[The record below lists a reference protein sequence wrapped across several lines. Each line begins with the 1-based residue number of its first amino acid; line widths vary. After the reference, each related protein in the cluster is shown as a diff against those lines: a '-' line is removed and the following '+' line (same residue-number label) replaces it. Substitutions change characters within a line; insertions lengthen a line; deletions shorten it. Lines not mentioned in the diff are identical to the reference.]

1 MQPIKRALISVS
13 DKSGAVELALS
24 LAAQGVEILATGGTR
39 THLSEAGIAVTEVAN
54 YTGSPELLGGRV
66 KTLHP
71 KIHAGILARRSGP
84 QAAADQAQLQEAG
97 IGLIDLVVINLYP
110 FVRTIADPQVC
121 FAEAIEQIDIGG
133 VALLRAAAK
142 NHDSVTVVVDTKDYT
157 EIREALKQPARTL
170 DAAARRRLAA
180 KAFGH
185 AASYDGAIAN
195 YLGGVDEAPAA
206 GRGGLAPAAAGRGG
220 LAPYLNMQ
228 LQRLQPLRYGENP
241 HQQAA
246 LYADAGADA
255 ATGLAA
261 AQQLQG
267 KPLSYNNFND
277 AETAWQCALSFKA
290 PSCVIVKHA
299 NPCGVASAAD
309 AGRAYQLALQTDPT
323 SAFGGIIAF
332 NCPIDAELLVMI
344 AEGQFAEV
352 IIAPEVTGDYATALA
367 KRKNVRLLICAPPQA
382 GQRQGMRHLEVRS
395 VTGGLLV
402 QEADVALFDVDDL
415 QVVSERAPTDAERAS
430 LLFAWTVAKFVKSN
444 AMVLASGRQT
454 IGIGAGQMSRVY
466 STRIAAMKARD
477 EGLETA
483 GTVLASDAFLPFRDG
498 LDEAAAIGV
507 KALIQP
513 GGSVRDAEVIAA
525 ANEADVAMIFTGM
538 RHFRH

>member
-1 MQPIKRALISVS
+1 M
-13 DKSGAVELALS
+13 
-24 LAAQGVEILATGGTR
+24 
-39 THLSEAGIAVTEVAN
+39 
-54 YTGSPELLGGRV
+54 
-66 KTLHP
+66 
-71 KIHAGILARRSGP
+71 
-84 QAAADQAQLQEAG
+84 
-97 IGLIDLVVINLYP
+97 
-110 FVRTIADPQVC
+110 
-121 FAEAIEQIDIGG
+121 
-133 VALLRAAAK
+133 
-142 NHDSVTVVVDTKDYT
+142 
-157 EIREALKQPARTL
+157 
-170 DAAARRRLAA
+170 
-180 KAFGH
+180 
-185 AASYDGAIAN
+185 
-195 YLGGVDEAPAA
+195 
-206 GRGGLAPAAAGRGG
+206 
-220 LAPYLNMQ
+220 
-228 LQRLQPLRYGENP
+228 QPLRYGENP

-352 IIAPEVTGDYATALA
+352 IIAPEVTGDYGAALA

-382 GQRQGMRHLEVRS
+382 ERRQGMRHLEVRS